1 MRLTGKDF
9 DVMIGDYSV
18 RVESLSAS
26 ITDNRKVIK
35 EQGIPV
41 DYTNGDVECSGEI
54 ELNIR
59 NFKLISEGAKSAG
72 SWRDLEP
79 FDIGINGSVT
89 GETQSIEL
97 DKCLLRISDLPN
109 IDPNSNDQMKVKLPF
124 DVTGPD
130 FVTIDG
136 TPYLS
141 AHDIRDL

>member
-9 DVMIGDYSV
+9 TLMIGDYQV
-18 RVESLSAS
+18 RVESMSAS
-26 ITDNRKVIK
+26 ITDNRKVVK
-35 EQGIPV
+35 ENGIPV

-54 ELNIR
+54 ELNIK
-59 NFKLISEGAKSAG
+59 NFKLISAAAKSAG
-72 SWRDLEP
+72 SWRELKP
-79 FDIGINGSVT
+79 FDIGINGKVS
-89 GETQSIEL
+89 GEEQSIEL
-97 DKCLLRISDLPN
+97 DKCLLRISDLIN

-136 TPYLS
+136 TTYLS

>member
-26 ITDNRKVIK
+26 ITDNRKVVK
-35 EQGIPV
+35 EKGIPV

-59 NFKLISEGAKSAG
+59 NFKLISAAAKDAG
-72 SWRDLEP
+72 SWRDPLP
-79 FDIGINGSVT
+79 FDIGITGSVS
-89 GETQSIEL
+89 GESLAIEL
-97 DKCLLRISDLPN
+97 DKCLLRISDLIN
-109 IDPNSNDQMKVKLPF
+109 IDPNSNDQNKIKLPF

>member
-9 DVMIGDYSV
+9 DTMIGDYSV

-35 EQGIPV
+35 ENGIPV
-41 DYTNGDVECSGEI
+41 DFTNGDVECSGEI

-59 NFKLISEGAKSAG
+59 NFKLIAAAAKDAG

-79 FDIGINGSVT
+79 FDIGITGSVT
-89 GETQSIEL
+89 GENQTIDL
-97 DKCLLRISDLPN
+97 DKCLLRISDLIN
-109 IDPNSNDQMKVKLPF
+109 IDPNSTDQMKIKLPF

-130 FVTIDG
+130 FVVIDG